1 MTFVYKAD
9 PKRAATWGR
18 VFAQGMPDTAF
29 RVWPDVGDPAQV
41 RFLAAW
47 LPPEDLAGTFPNLEV
62 LFSVGAGVDQLNLE
76 QLPSHVRLVR
86 MVEPALVATM
96 CEYVSFAVIAL
107 HRDLPLYL
115 SQQRGRVWQEH
126 RVRAPGASRVGVM
139 GMGMLGRAALA
150 QLRGLGFDCAGW
162 SRSPREEAGVRCYT
176 GAAELDEFLAR
187 TDILVCLLPL
197 TDSTRRILGRPLF
210 ERLPAGAALINV
222 GRGGHLVE
230 RDLLDALDTRQL
242 RAAVLDVCD
251 EEPPAANHPFWTHP
265 KIWLTPHIAST
276 TQPES
281 AAQAVLANLAR
292 YARGEAMDGQVD
304 PQRGY

>member
-9 PKRAATWGR
+9 PKRAAIWAR
-18 VFAQGMPDTAF
+18 MFAQGMPDTAF

-47 LPPEDLAGTFPNLEV
+47 LPPEDLARTFPNLEV

-96 CEYVSFAVIAL
+96 CEYVSFAVLAL

-126 RVRAPGASRVGVM
+126 HVRPPGASRVGVM
-139 GMGMLGRAALA
+139 GTGMLGRAALA

-162 SRSPREEAGVRCYT
+162 SRSQREEPGVRCYT
-176 GAAELDEFLAR
+176 GAAELDDFLAR

-197 TDSTRRILGRPLF
+197 TDNTRGILGRSLF
-210 ERLPAGAALINV
+210 KTMPTGAALINV

-230 RDLLDALDTRQL
+230 RDLLEALNTGQL
-242 RAAVLDVCD
+242 RAAVLDVCN
-251 EEPPAANHPFWTHP
+251 EEPPAADHPFWTHP

-292 YARGEAMDGQVD
+292 YVRGEAMDGQVD
-304 PQRGY
+304 PRRGY